1 VLTTCWQIAADRISS
16 GPSVPDQTSK
26 SLSRRAALYVAA
38 ICVAILG
45 LEGWREWG
53 SYEAAVQ
60 RSISSNLNLAH
71 SLRQHADD
79 TFELAE
85 QTVTAIV
92 YEAQRAGE
100 DGLAAIETRMRQSAG
115 ASSRILRIDIY
126 DPEGKWLATTA
137 QNLPP
142 GPRQTGYS
150 YFQNHRKSMSQAAF
164 IGRPIQLPTGD
175 WILTV
180 SQRLNRADGSFGG
193 VVVATIDCQY
203 FSKFYSSFDVG
214 EHGSIS
220 LATSSGILLARS
232 PYDSRQIGRDLS
244 KGVLFSQQLATRRTG
259 DYEAVSSFDNVRRI
273 STFDTSYRYPLVAVV
288 AVSRDEVLAPW
299 FAGALQRF
307 AIAAALTVGLALL
320 GLRLADQIGRRQHS
334 ERILAQKEA
343 EFRLLA
349 ESASDLVERFDREG
363 RRLYISPAM
372 ERLLG
377 HKPHELLGT
386 NAFETI
392 YDEDRPSVV
401 AATER
406 LRSEQTTE
414 ETIVFRA
421 QHRDGRE
428 IWLETALRITAP
440 TDEQQH
446 AGVVGITRDVTER
459 KLLEMKLASLA
470 TIDGLTG
477 LANRRAFDDALVR
490 EVTRSRRSH
499 SPLSLLMI
507 DCDRFKRFNDDYGHL
522 AGDACLKAIAAVLM
536 DRARRPLD
544 VAARY
549 GGEEMVL
556 LLPDTELGAAR
567 AIGAEVCRQVQAL
580 GITHER
586 NLPWKVATI
595 SVGVATLDASD
606 GDTLD
611 GPWLLSTAD
620 LALYDAKAQGR
631 NQCVAPPLADTA
643 RLVG

>member
-1 VLTTCWQIAADRISS
+1 MAD
-16 GPSVPDQTSK
+16 PKTK

-45 LEGWREWG
+45 LEGWREWN
-53 SYEAAVQ
+53 SYEAAIQ
-60 RSISSNLNLAH
+60 RSLSASLNLAH

-79 TFELAE
+79 TFELAQ
-85 QTVTAIV
+85 QTVSSVV
-92 YEAQRAGE
+92 YEAQKAGE
-100 DGLAAIETRMRQSAG
+100 DGLPAIEARMRRSIG
-115 ASSRILRIDIY
+115 DSSRLLRIDIY

-150 YFQNHRKSMSQAAF
+150 YFQNHRKSISQAAF
-164 IGRPIQLPTGD
+164 IGRPIQLPSGD

-203 FSKFYSSFDVG
+203 FAKFYAGFDVG
-214 EHGSIS
+214 KLGSIS
-220 LATSSGILLARS
+220 LASTNGILLARS
-232 PYDSRQIGRDLS
+232 PYDARQIGRDLS
-244 KGVLFSQQLATRRTG
+244 KSALFSQQLATRHTG
-259 DYEAVSSFDNVRRI
+259 QYQAVSSFDDVTRI
-273 STFDTSYRYPLVAVV
+273 SAFDTSYRFPLVAIV

-299 FAGALQRF
+299 FSGAIQRF
-307 AIAAALTVGLALL
+307 AIAAALTLGLALL
-320 GLRLADQIGRRQHS
+320 GLRLADQIGRRQRS
-334 ERILAQKEA
+334 EEILAHKEA

-349 ESASDLVERFDREG
+349 ESASDLVERFDAEG

-377 HKPHELLGT
+377 RKPHELLGT

-392 YDEDRPSVV
+392 HDDDRPAVV

-406 LRSEQTTE
+406 LRRRESTE
-414 ETIVFRA
+414 ETLVFRA
-421 QHRDGRE
+421 QHADGRE
-428 IWLETALRITAP
+428 IWLETALRVAAP
-440 TDEQQH
+440 TDAQQEG
-446 AGVVGITRDVTER
+446 GVVGVTRDVTER
-459 KLLEMKLASLA
+459 KRLEMKLASLA

-477 LANRRAFDDALVR
+477 LANRRAFDDALTR
-490 EVTRSRRSH
+490 EVARCRRSQ

-522 AGDACLKAIAAVLM
+522 AGDGCLKAIAAVVM

-567 AIGAEVCRQVQAL
+567 SIGVEICRQVQAL
-580 GITHER
+580 GVTHER

-595 SVGVATLDASD
+595 SVGVATIDPRD
-606 GDTLD
+606 GDSRD
-611 GPWLLSTAD
+611 GEWLLAIAD

-631 NQCVAPPLADTA
+631 NQCVAPPLSDTA